1 MSKVAI
7 VTDSNSGITQKRGEE
22 LGIYV
27 LPMPFFIDGEL
38 YLEDITLSQEQ
49 FYEKL
54 GADSE
59 ISTSQPSPGDVMD
72 LWDKLLEDY
81 DEIVCIPMS
90 SGLSSTCETALSL
103 AQDYDEKVQVVN
115 NQRISVTQ
123 EQSVYDAIKLRD
135 EGKSAAEIRQ
145 VLEKEKM
152 QASIYITVDTLKY
165 LKKGGRITPAA
176 AAIGT
181 VLNLKPVLQIQGE
194 KLDAFA
200 KARTVKQ
207 AKNLMIEAMKH
218 DFAER
223 FHDPEGKSMHLE
235 MAYTYDLDAAEAFRQ
250 EVQEAFPGLE
260 IHMDPLSLSVSCH
273 IGPGA
278 LAVACSKKIPELEA

>member
-27 LPMPFFIDGEL
+27 LPMPFFIGGEL

-235 MAYTYDLDAAEAFRQ
+235 MAYTYDLDAAEAFKQ

-278 LAVACSKKIPELEA
+278 LAVACSKEIPELEA